1 LSEGRWTHDYPLT
14 VEEAQRLGLPVR
26 TGLLAEIY
34 DLMRLYPQP
43 PQRRPSVEYIPGR
56 TIQSTGMRES
66 YPHDR
71 RHGAELGICPE
82 GATEIG
88 RG

>member
-26 TGLLAEIY
+26 TGLPGEIY

-43 PQRRPSVEYIPGR
+43 PQRRPSVEYIPAPYHPVHRDEGKLPPR
-56 TIQSTGMRES
+56 PST
-66 YPHDR
+66 R
-71 RHGAELGICPE
+71 R
-82 GATEIG
+82 
-88 RG
+88 